1 MEQRKAEETASWAT
15 LTQGLFNRSLVAES
29 EDNFFP
35 SKAGQVM
42 STAPLRIQWG
52 LILISRRFNLILIKR
67 EMKKDAE

>member
-1 MEQRKAEETASWAT
+1 MGNSDP
-15 LTQGLFNRSLVAES
+15 GLFNRSLVAES
-29 EDNFFP
+29 EENFFP